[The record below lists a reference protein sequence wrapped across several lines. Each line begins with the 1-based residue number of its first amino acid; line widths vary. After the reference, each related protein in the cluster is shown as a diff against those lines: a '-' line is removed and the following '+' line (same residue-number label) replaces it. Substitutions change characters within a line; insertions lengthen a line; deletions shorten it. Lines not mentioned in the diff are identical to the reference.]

1 MGEQENWWQPGWGI
15 PNLLLPSPHA
25 HNERERRS
33 CKIINTGLRA
43 LGQRTVGEQSSQ
55 RLRAILLEMTNG
67 WWDLY
72 SKDMGFAVK
81 FCWSDPDFKLS
92 PTKLKKYVCANL
104 RPLRNLSLNPAG
116 ATKF

>member
-55 RLRAILLEMTNG
+55 RLRAILLEITNG

-92 PTKLKKYVCANL
+92 PTKLKKVRMCKSPPTFVTS
-104 RPLRNLSLNPAG
+104 R
-116 ATKF
+116 